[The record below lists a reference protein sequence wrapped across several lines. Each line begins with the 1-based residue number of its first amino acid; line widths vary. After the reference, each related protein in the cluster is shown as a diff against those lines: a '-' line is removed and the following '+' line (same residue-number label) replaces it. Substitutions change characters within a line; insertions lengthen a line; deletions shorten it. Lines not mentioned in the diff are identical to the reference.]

1 MRMESCLL
9 AEGTVTEKLC
19 AVVELQSEI
28 IRAQHDVIRQ
38 LGGDDPTE
46 GQTAQA
52 DAMSRELCGD
62 IFDL

>member
-1 MRMESCLL
+1 M
-9 AEGTVTEKLC
+9 TEKLC

>member
-1 MRMESCLL
+1 M
-9 AEGTVTEKLC
+9 TEKLC

-38 LGGDDPTE
+38 LGGYDPTE
-46 GQTAQA
+46 EQTAQA

>member
-1 MRMESCLL
+1 MDNCLM
-9 AEGTVTEKLC
+9 AEATVIEKLC

-38 LGGDDPTE
+38 LGGYDPTE
-46 GQTAQA
+46 GKTAQA